1 MRFPD
6 RSRRRLILAAGSSAL
21 LGACAMPTA
30 VPAPA
35 SPLAPPRVRVG
46 DRWRYGVVD
55 LYRNQLIDE
64 LTMQV
69 ITIEPQ
75 LRLSVTA
82 SDGSQRSQEVYVDA
96 WRAIQDPFYD
106 LTAIFRAANP
116 LLPSPLQ
123 QGANLRLTNAW
134 KPPGKSGWLFWSE
147 WIDALQWELVSVPA
161 GDFTALRVLRR
172 IAYDHPDVFRLSNE
186 RTETLWYAPQVN
198 RWVRREWT
206 GSYRWPGMRMH
217 ATLRD
222 DWVEHKLLEYRPA

>member
-1 MRFPD
+1 
-6 RSRRRLILAAGSSAL
+6 
-21 LGACAMPTA
+21 MPVA

-35 SPLAPPRVRVG
+35 SPVAPPRVRVG

-82 SDGSQRSQEVYVDA
+82 SDGSQRSEEVYADA

-106 LTAIFRAANP
+106 LAAIFRDPNP
-116 LLPSPLQ
+116 LLPSPLR
-123 QGANLRLTNAW
+123 QGVYLRLTNAW
-134 KPPGKSGWLFWSE
+134 RAPGESRWLYWSE
-147 WIDALQWELVSVPA
+147 WTEALQWEHISVPA
-161 GDFTALRVLRR
+161 GEFTALRVQRQ
-172 IAYDHPDVFRLSNE
+172 IAYEHPDAFRLSNA

-206 GSYRWPGMRMH
+206 GTYLWPGMR
-217 ATLRD
+217 TFSPLRD

>member
-1 MRFPD
+1 
-6 RSRRRLILAAGSSAL
+6 
-21 LGACAMPTA
+21 
-30 VPAPA
+30 
-35 SPLAPPRVRVG
+35 
-46 DRWRYGVVD
+46 
-55 LYRNQLIDE
+55 
-64 LTMQV
+64 MQV